1 LAFGGR
7 RDEAAFPPY
16 LADGVISMDDGG
28 GRVGRMSRHL
38 FAGVIRRMMF
48 GIRRKAR

>member
-16 LADGVISMDDGG
+16 LADGGFIDG
-28 GRVGRMSRHL
+28 
-38 FAGVIRRMMF
+38 
-48 GIRRKAR
+48 